1 MLNIPMENGLIVA
14 GALFS
19 LGVVGV
25 LIRRS
30 LIFVLLS
37 LEVMLDAVGL
47 AFIVAAS
54 AWGQPDGQIIFI
66 FILAMAAAEISIGLA
81 MVLHLYQEKRDVN
94 VDAASEMRG

>member
-1 MLNIPMENGLIVA
+1 MLNIPMEYGLLVA
-14 GALFS
+14 SVLFV
-19 LGVVGV
+19 LGVAGV

-37 LEVMLDAVGL
+37 LEVILDSVGL

-54 AWGQPDGQIIFI
+54 AWGQPDGQIIFL

-81 MVLHLYQEKRDVN
+81 MVLNLFRLKRDIN
-94 VDAASEMRG
+94 TDSASEMRG